1 VELWVKMIIDTNG
14 FDWIHGLVFLF
25 IFSFL
30 EKLAGVCSSSD
41 FSEYLVKFIVKGVL
55 YVLFPAGYGEILVY

>member
-1 VELWVKMIIDTNG
+1 VELRVKRIIDTNG

-25 IFSFL
+25 F

-41 FSEYLVKFIVKGVL
+41 FSEYLVKFILKGVL
-55 YVLFPAGYGEILVY
+55 FVLFPAGYGEILVH